1 MQIGLILLVLAF
13 PLLELAVLIKVGQ
26 SIGFWW
32 TILLLVGTGLA
43 GGWIVHRQGLSAARR
58 AMQSMNEGRP
68 PLEPVVDS
76 FMLMLAGGLLLL
88 PGLLT
93 DIAALALL
101 VPPVRRTIARWALSR
116 LFTAADVHVQAHEWR
131 STGHGPGRQHDD
143 PRAGDDR
150 PPRGSGGGSVIDGE
164 WERVDD
170 PKPPPKPIVDG
181 KDRRS

>member
-26 SIGFWW
+26 AIGFWS
-32 TILLLVGTGLA
+32 TILLMIGTGVA
-43 GGWIVHRQGLSAARR
+43 GGWIVHRQGMSAARR

-68 PLEPVVDS
+68 PVEPVVDS

-93 DIAALALL
+93 DLAALALL
-101 VPPVRRTIARWALSR
+101 IPPVRRSLARWALAR
-116 LFTAADVHVQAHEWR
+116 LFKVADVRGETNDWR
-131 STGHGPGRQHDD
+131 SPGHGRDGHQTATSDGR
-143 PRAGDDR
+143 PR
-150 PPRGSGGGSVIDGE
+150 RGSGGGSVIDGE

-170 PKPPPKPIVDG
+170 PKPPPKPIGDG
-181 KDRRS
+181 KDRQS

>member
-26 SIGFWW
+26 AIGFWS
-32 TILLLVGTGLA
+32 TILLMIGTGVA
-43 GGWIVHRQGLSAARR
+43 GGWIVHRQGMSAARR

-68 PLEPVVDS
+68 PVEPVVDS

-101 VPPVRRTIARWALSR
+101 IPPVRRSLARWALAR
-116 LFTAADVHVQAHEWR
+116 LFKVADVRGETNDWR
-131 STGHGPGRQHDD
+131 SPGQGRDGHQTETGDGR
-143 PRAGDDR
+143 PR
-150 PPRGSGGGSVIDGE
+150 RGSGGGSVIDGE

-170 PKPPPKPIVDG
+170 PKPPPKPIGDG
-181 KDRRS
+181 KDRQS